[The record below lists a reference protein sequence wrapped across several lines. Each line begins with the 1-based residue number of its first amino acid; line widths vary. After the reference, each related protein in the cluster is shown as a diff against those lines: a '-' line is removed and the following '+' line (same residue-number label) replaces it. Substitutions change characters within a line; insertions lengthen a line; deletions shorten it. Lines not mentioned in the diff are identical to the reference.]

1 MSDARQVIDAAD
13 REIAAADALL
23 DQAHVVKRAVVDR
36 RSGPRQGG
44 RRASDRPSG
53 NAWTTAQVAY
63 HIGMSAGFVLCEIKA
78 GDIVASQFGRE
89 WRITR
94 AEVCRYCE
102 AKGWPSPDAPSSSD
116 A

>member
-1 MSDARQVIDAAD
+1 MSDPASIK
-13 REIAAADALL
+13 AAADQQIAVAEELL
-23 DQAHVVKRAVVDR
+23 AQAHTVKRAIVDR

-63 HIGMSAGFVLCEIKA
+63 HIGMSPGFVLCEIKA

-89 WRITR
+89 WRITH
-94 AEVCRYCE
+94 AEVVRYCE
-102 AKGWPSPDAPSSSD
+102 AKGWPAPSAPDAP
-116 A
+116 AA